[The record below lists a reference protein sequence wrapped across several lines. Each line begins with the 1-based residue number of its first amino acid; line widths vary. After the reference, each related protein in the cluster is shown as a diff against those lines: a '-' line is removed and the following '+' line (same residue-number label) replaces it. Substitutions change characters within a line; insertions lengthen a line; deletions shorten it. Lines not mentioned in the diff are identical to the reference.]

1 MRHSIHSIDTTQIYT
16 PFGGGY
22 MHENHGDGPALGD
35 ASTGVGTRW
44 AGLIGA
50 LLIGATTAAAAL
62 TATHRSSQVPK
73 LWLTNQPP
81 ILMKLPDAV
90 YFEELVF

>member
-1 MRHSIHSIDTTQIYT
+1 MRHSIQSIHTTQIFT

-22 MHENHGDGPALGD
+22 MHENHGFDPALGD
-35 ASTGVGTRW
+35 ATTRAETKW
-44 AGLIGA
+44 VVLIGA
-50 LLIGATTAAAAL
+50 LLIGATTTAAAL
-62 TATHRSSQVPK
+62 TATHRSSPVPK
-73 LWLTNQPP
+73 LWSLNQPT

>member
-1 MRHSIHSIDTTQIYT
+1 MRHSTHSIHTTQIFT

-22 MHENHGDGPALGD
+22 MHENHGFGPALGD
-35 ASTGVGTRW
+35 ATTRPRTKW
-44 AGLIGA
+44 AVLIGA
-50 LLIGATTAAAAL
+50 LLIGATTTAVAL
-62 TATHRSSQVPK
+62 TATRWSSPVPN
-73 LWLTNQPP
+73 LLLTNQPT